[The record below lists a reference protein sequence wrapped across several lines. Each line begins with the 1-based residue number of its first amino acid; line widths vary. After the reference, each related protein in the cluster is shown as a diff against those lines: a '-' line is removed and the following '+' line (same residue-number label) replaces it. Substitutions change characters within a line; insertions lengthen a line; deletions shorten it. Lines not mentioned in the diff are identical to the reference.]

1 MMDSLQFLDMVLHA
15 DKMGQL
21 IEQYGTLIYVVLF
34 AVVFCETAF
43 VIFPFLPG
51 DSLLF
56 IAGTFCATGVMNPWF
71 LIVLLLLASISGNT
85 INYWIGST
93 IGHKVMAS
101 NSRWIDKSALEKTHQ
116 FYEKHGGKTIVL
128 ARFTPIV
135 RTFAPFV
142 AGFSEMSH
150 RHFQFFNVVGA
161 VLWIGSLVLAGFYF
175 GHIPLIKNN
184 LSIIVMIGVGAAI
197 VPIVL
202 GLAWKF
208 GRQFF
213 RK

>member
-1 MMDSLQFLDMVLHA
+1 M
-15 DKMGQL
+15 
-21 IEQYGTLIYVVLF
+21 
-34 AVVFCETAF
+34 
-43 VIFPFLPG
+43 
-51 DSLLF
+51 
-56 IAGTFCATGVMNPWF
+56 
-71 LIVLLLLASISGNT
+71 
-85 INYWIGST
+85 
-93 IGHKVMAS
+93 
-101 NSRWIDKSALEKTHQ
+101 

-161 VLWIGSLVLAGFYF
+161 VLWICSLVLAGFYF

-184 LSIIVMIGVGAAI
+184 LSVIVMIGVGAAI
-197 VPIVL
+197 VPILL

-208 GRQFF
+208 GRRFF
-213 RK
+213 KK